1 MESKRFIVLTEL
13 LMGAAYADE
22 RLEGEEDAAVRRLL
36 ARVIGSDDLPDEVNA
51 CIDDFDREG
60 FDLDEVV
67 GAFVADPAVQKRAL
81 LELVAAVF
89 DADEEVDFDEDA
101 YLRRLAEALG
111 MDERD
116 YGDLMLDYVVED
128 ARQVAGQL
136 MSIPPPPPRK
146 R

>member
-1 MESKRFIVLTEL
+1 MNNQRFIVLTNL

-22 RLEGEEDAAVRRLL
+22 RLEGEEDDAVRRLL
-36 ARVIGSDDLPDEVNA
+36 ARVIGSDDLPPEVNA
-51 CIDDFDREG
+51 RIDQFDLDA
-60 FDLDEVV
+60 FDLDEAV
-67 GAFVADPAVQKRAL
+67 GAFVADPAVHKRAL

-111 MDERD
+111 MDEKE
-116 YGDLMLDYVVED
+116 YHDLALDYIVED
-128 ARQVAGQL
+128 PHQVAGQL
-136 MSIPPPPPRK
+136 MSLPPPTPK